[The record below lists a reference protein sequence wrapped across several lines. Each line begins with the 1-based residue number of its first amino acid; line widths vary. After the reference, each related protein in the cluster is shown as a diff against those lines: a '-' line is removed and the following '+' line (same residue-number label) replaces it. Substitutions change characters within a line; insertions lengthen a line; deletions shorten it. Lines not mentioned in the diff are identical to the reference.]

1 MKLKIENLSKKFG
14 KKEVLKN
21 INFEINDKEIVAIIG
36 ASGSGKSTLLRCIN
50 MIEKPTTGTIY
61 FDKYNIMNKNI
72 NINKYRMN
80 VGMVFQQFN
89 LFPHLNV
96 IDNITL
102 APVKLGI
109 LTKEKAQ
116 NKARKLLKE
125 INLQSKEKEKPINL
139 SGGEQQRVAII
150 RALMMEPKLLLFDE
164 PTSSLDPQMTYEVLE
179 LIKKIACDGMNMV
192 IVSHELNFVKEV
204 ATRIIF
210 IKNGEIEFDGK
221 KDDFFNSDNK
231 NIKEFLI
238 NTKWHWK
245 KKKYII

>member
-1 MKLKIENLSKKFG
+1 MILKIENLSKSFD

-21 INFEINDKEIVAIIG
+21 INFEIKDKEIIAIIG
-36 ASGSGKSTLLRCIN
+36 PSGSGKSTLLRCIN
-50 MIEKPTTGTIY
+50 MIERPTKGTIY
-61 FDKYNIMNKNI
+61 FDKYNIMKKNI

-102 APVKLGI
+102 VPIKLG
-109 LTKEKAQ
+109 LTTPEKA
-116 NKARKLLKE
+116 KSKGRKLLKE
-125 INLQSKEKEKPINL
+125 IGLLSKEKEKPINL

-150 RALMMEPKLLLFDE
+150 RSLMMEPKLLLFDE

-179 LIKKIACDGMNMV
+179 LIKKIANDGMNMV

-210 IKNGEIEFDGK
+210 IKNGEIQFDGK
-221 KDDFFNSDNK
+221 NEDFFNSKDK
-231 NIKEFLI
+231 NIQEFLI
-238 NTKWHWK
+238 NTK
-245 KKKYII
+245 